1 MTIKS
6 ATFVKGIVGPDE
18 ALAGDI
24 PQVAFIGRSNVGKS
38 SVINALTR
46 EKGLAKTSS
55 MPGLTKE
62 INLFLINKSFFL
74 VDLPGYG
81 YAKASREVQ
90 ERLQRLIY
98 WYLFESEYKQRK
110 VILIIDAN
118 VGATENDLKMIYS
131 LEEHKKTVVIAANK
145 VDKLKKS
152 VYEVQMQK
160 IRDAVGNH
168 RVIPCS
174 TKKNTG
180 ISELLNEVLK

>member
-6 ATFVKGIVGPDE
+6 ATFVKGVVGPDE
-18 ALAGDI
+18 ALESDT

-62 INLFLINKSFFL
+62 INLFLINKSFYL

-81 YAKASREVQ
+81 YAKASRDVQ
-90 ERLQRLIY
+90 EQLQRLIY
-98 WYLFESEYKQRK
+98 WYLFDAPYQQRK

-131 LEEHKKTVVIAANK
+131 LEEHKKNVVIVANK
-145 VDKLKKS
+145 ADKLKPS
-152 VYEVQMQK
+152 VYAQQMQA
-160 IRDAVGNH
+160 IHDAVGNH

-180 ISELLNEVLK
+180 ISELLGEVLR